1 MKAALLFLTVSLF
14 SLTEIEAQHL
24 ASVDSN
30 KYRINLPD
38 YWKPGQRIW
47 RILSDK
53 LPEVCEDIRDK
64 ELCGDD
70 CNPWLRIEFEMSAP
84 IILDY
89 LPNHISSNYANNQL
103 SRPSDIWDIQTTY
116 VFEASLLLMDNNNKI
131 ITRFILVDTDEVWRH
146 SNRITLPSY
155 APTPPPIYNI
165 RRTTPNRSGTISDP
179 IYQQLAPASGQ
190 EGITPFSYINKNKE
204 KLAPSLKDLLAVI
217 DTKIA
222 SW

>member
-1 MKAALLFLTVSLF
+1 MRSVVIFLAVSLF
-14 SLTEIEAQHL
+14 SFLQTEAQHL

-53 LPEVCEDIRDK
+53 LPTVCDDIRDK

-84 IILDY
+84 LILNY
-89 LPNHISSNYANNQL
+89 LPNHISSSYTNNQF
-103 SRPSDIWDIQTTY
+103 SRPSDLWDIQTTY
-116 VFEASLLLMDNNNKI
+116 AFEASFLLMDNNGRI
-131 ITRFILVDTDEVWRH
+131 ITRFILVDSNEVWKH
-146 SNRITLPSY
+146 SNRITLASY
-155 APTPPPIYNI
+155 APTPPPASYL
-165 RRTTPNRSGTISDP
+165 RRTSPNRFGIIADP
-179 IYQQLAPASGQ
+179 GYQQLIPITGQ
-190 EGITPFSYINKNKE
+190 EGITPFSYINQNRE
-204 KLAPSLKDLLAVI
+204 KLAPSLKDMLAVI
-217 DTKIA
+217 DTKIN

>member
-1 MKAALLFLTVSLF
+1 MRAALVFLTASLF
-14 SLTEIEAQHL
+14 SFIQTEAQHL

-53 LPEVCEDIRDK
+53 LPVVCEEIRDK

-70 CNPWLRIEFEMSAP
+70 CNPWLRIEFEMSDP
-84 IILDY
+84 FILDY

-103 SRPSDIWDIQTTY
+103 SRPSELWDIQTTY
-116 VFEASLLLMDNNNKI
+116 VFEASLLLMDNNGRI
-131 ITRFILVDTDEVWRH
+131 ITRFILVDTNEIWRQ
-146 SNRITLPSY
+146 SNRITLASY
-155 APTPPPIYNI
+155 APAPPSVSYI
-165 RRTTPNRSGTISDP
+165 RRTTPNRSGIIPDP
-179 IYQQLAPASGQ
+179 GNQQMIPVTGQ
-190 EGITPFSYINKNKE
+190 EGMTPFSYINKNRD
-204 KLAPSLKDLLAVI
+204 KLAPTLKDLLGVI